1 MARGACRH
9 QDGESYCQK
18 LKVGCR
24 PGMVGCV
31 LRGKEHFDHDEEG
44 FPVLFFNGELKKN
57 RALRKPKG
65 SF

>member
-1 MARGACRH
+1 
-9 QDGESYCQK
+9 
-18 LKVGCR
+18 
-24 PGMVGCV
+24 MVGCV